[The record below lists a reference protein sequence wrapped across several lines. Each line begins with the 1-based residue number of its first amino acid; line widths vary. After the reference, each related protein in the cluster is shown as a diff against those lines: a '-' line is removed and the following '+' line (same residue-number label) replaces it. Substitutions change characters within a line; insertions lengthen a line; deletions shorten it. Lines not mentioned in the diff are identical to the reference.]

1 MEFKENGSKKLLR
14 FKFSAFEMK
23 LYNCVYTKKI
33 RHSLRD
39 RQLIKRQIYRPTE
52 TVDIADYK
60 FSSVFNGSCQTINQ
74 I

>member
-1 MEFKENGSKKLLR
+1 MEKSTILMEFKENGSKKLLR

-39 RQLIKRQIYRPTE
+39 RQTAHQKTDL
-52 TVDIADYK
+52 
-60 FSSVFNGSCQTINQ
+60 
-74 I
+74 